1 MLPLR
6 RLASG
11 TVGATGAPLNEGPGS
26 PEIIGAGA
34 GRACFDFCIVSP
46 TIRGSRP
53 MHCHMFTSPFSEHD
67 IVRLTGA
74 QNVTCCAMIMY
85 PLVEETAAWQR
96 GSKEHPSML
105 TLGPAHRALMC
116 MAIDSKLQGVG
127 FIGEYGDWKHE
138 GDGAYSISIPRMDI
152 LEAVYADTKNH
163 NPRLCFGMNV
173 VTVPIEF
180 GEELSLPV
188 VAVQYHTIRL
198 LVDAVPLNDEGAVSL
213 PCVRLRMASLT
224 HEGRRQTVE
233 ESRTWRTYIIKRW

>member
-1 MLPLR
+1 
-6 RLASG
+6 
-11 TVGATGAPLNEGPGS
+11 
-26 PEIIGAGA
+26 
-34 GRACFDFCIVSP
+34 
-46 TIRGSRP
+46 
-53 MHCHMFTSPFSEHD
+53 
-67 IVRLTGA
+67 
-74 QNVTCCAMIMY
+74 
-85 PLVEETAAWQR
+85 
-96 GSKEHPSML
+96 
-105 TLGPAHRALMC
+105 
-116 MAIDSKLQGVG
+116 
-127 FIGEYGDWKHE
+127 
-138 GDGAYSISIPRMDI
+138 MDI

>member
-1 MLPLR
+1 M
-6 RLASG
+6 
-11 TVGATGAPLNEGPGS
+11 
-26 PEIIGAGA
+26 
-34 GRACFDFCIVSP
+34 
-46 TIRGSRP
+46 
-53 MHCHMFTSPFSEHD
+53 
-67 IVRLTGA
+67 
-74 QNVTCCAMIMY
+74 TCCAMIMY

>member
-1 MLPLR
+1 
-6 RLASG
+6 
-11 TVGATGAPLNEGPGS
+11 
-26 PEIIGAGA
+26 
-34 GRACFDFCIVSP
+34 
-46 TIRGSRP
+46 
-53 MHCHMFTSPFSEHD
+53 
-67 IVRLTGA
+67 
-74 QNVTCCAMIMY
+74 
-85 PLVEETAAWQR
+85 
-96 GSKEHPSML
+96 ML

-116 MAIDSKLQGVG
+116 MANDSKLQGVG

-163 NPRLCFGMNV
+163 NPRLCFGMDV

-180 GEELSLPV
+180 GEELSLP
-188 VAVQYHTIRL
+188 

-213 PCVRLRMASLT
+213 PCVRLRMVSLT